1 MKHKLSNKFT
11 VGGQEI
17 EVRIVD
23 SIDHGKLGTC
33 SVAEGIIKIAKTF
46 NGREQSESSK
56 LNTFCHELTHSIL
69 DTMGEHELSAN
80 ERFVCSFSG
89 FLAEAMKSFSFY
101 ENENNETHVL
111 PPQQQSRGKNKIPP
125 SPSQS

>member
-1 MKHKLSNKFT
+1 MKHKLPNKFT

-23 SIDHGKLGTC
+23 SIDGSKLGTC
-33 SVAEGIIKIAKTF
+33 SVPEGAVRIAKTF

-89 FLAEAMKSFSFY
+89 FLAEAMKSFSY
-101 ENENNETHVL
+101 DE
-111 PPQQQSRGKNKIPP
+111 KD
-125 SPSQS
+125 

>member
-1 MKHKLSNKFT
+1 MKHKLPNKFT

-23 SIDHGKLGTC
+23 SIDGSKLGTC
-33 SVAEGIIKIAKTF
+33 SVAEGAVRIAKTF

-89 FLAEAMKSFSFY
+89 FLAEAMKSFSY
-101 ENENNETHVL
+101 VEKDNNDTHVL
-111 PPQQQSRGKNKIPP
+111 PPEQQSCGENTTPP